1 MADEITINITAQLAN
16 PSTGAA
22 GSLKAQFST
31 GAVKFNQTTAGAFET
46 VVATSTTDT
55 ALTLSGITTPGCVM
69 FMNLDATNNIDIG
82 PASGGAIVPMLTLKP
97 KQSAVLWAKSTA
109 GFRHQASA
117 GTPKLQVKV
126 WEA

>member
-22 GSLKAQFST
+22 GALKSQFAT
-31 GAVKFNQTTAGAFET
+31 GAVRFNQATAGMFET

-82 PASGGAIVPMLTLKP
+82 PTSGGAIVPIMTLKP
-97 KQSAVLWAKSTA
+97 RQAAVFFGKSTVA
-109 GFRHQASA
+109 FRHQASA